1 MIMYIKTVTLK
12 NDAYC
17 EITNFK
23 IETTFLKSKIL
34 DIMDHSVCDQL
45 LPISEKKSEKVFDNI
60 AEKMFFK

>member
-45 LPISEKKSEKVFDNI
+45 LPISEKKIRKGV
-60 AEKMFFK
+60 